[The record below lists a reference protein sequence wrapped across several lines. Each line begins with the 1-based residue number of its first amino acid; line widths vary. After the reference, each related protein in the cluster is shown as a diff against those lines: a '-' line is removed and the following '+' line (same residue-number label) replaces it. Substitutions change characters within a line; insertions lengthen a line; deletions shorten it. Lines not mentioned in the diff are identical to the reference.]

1 MVITTSIL
9 LNGLVRWL
17 QRKV

>member
-9 LNGLVRWL
+9 LNGLVIWL
-17 QRKV
+17 QGEV